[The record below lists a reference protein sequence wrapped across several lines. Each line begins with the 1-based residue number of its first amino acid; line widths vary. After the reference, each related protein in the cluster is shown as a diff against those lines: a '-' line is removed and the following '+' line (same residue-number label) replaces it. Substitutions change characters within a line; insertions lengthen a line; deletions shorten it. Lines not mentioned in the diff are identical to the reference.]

1 VTSESIF
8 SRWLPPAMW
17 LWNILTKSFF
27 KVQFWNWYHFKGN
40 TVFFHL
46 KAITQN
52 LKNDQHCT
60 FCQRG
65 SHICKLCVNG
75 FFLALLL
82 RVLCQPL
89 YTYPCFCILSLCSHL
104 YKYIY
109 IYYKGLFHSL
119 NFTSISSS
127 SKINTR
133 NKVKLQK
140 QKSKFTWHI
149 KFILHSLRFRRLY
162 IDFPWHVNIKMSN
175 WSKRFEAWELGL

>member
-1 VTSESIF
+1 
-8 SRWLPPAMW
+8 MW

-65 SHICKLCVNG
+65 SHICKLCVNV
-75 FFLALLL
+75 FFW
-82 RVLCQPL
+82 L
-89 YTYPCFCILSLCSHL
+89 YFYGYYVNLSIHTHVSASYL
-104 YKYIY
+104 YVHIFINIY

>member
-1 VTSESIF
+1 MSTSSLKIAVNVEKLQNCIEAAIAF
-8 SRWLPPAMW
+8 VCTKNKGFLF
-17 LWNILTKSFF
+17 IL
-27 KVQFWNWYHFKGN
+27 
-40 TVFFHL
+40 
-46 KAITQN
+46 
-52 LKNDQHCT
+52 C
-60 FCQRG
+60 
-65 SHICKLCVNG
+65 